1 MAQQIDP
8 RTTKIFIDKDGTF
21 SALDITTGQPVQT
34 KGDPSLLG
42 GNRAGIG
49 NLNAA
54 IEDPFGRGSDDSE
67 SLIDN
72 IRGIFS
78 GDNPGESL
86 RDLVVGGPNERARM
100 GRQAKQGLTDARNIT
115 AAALPIVAGVS
126 TGGMSLP
133 AAAGITGSAGMAGEA
148 IRGGDFSMEGLSNIL
163 KEGGIEGLIEGVTRL
178 PGSIG
183 PRAIRAGVRMSGSPQ
198 VAEDFARET
207 GRLGVDPATALGD
220 AIAGTPG
227 ASLSEGGS
235 RAVRRGMNQH
245 LSDVRASDGADI
257 FRNQEISGPMRREG
271 RRIQSASE
279 DPAGGAETVQRILG
293 QVQEGFP
300 HEIPFRRALD
310 IAQGGRITG
319 GTTDA
324 ARMGDARTRAFRD
337 AVDNSTMSTGSRDAL
352 NARAL
357 ADAIDELSP
366 QAGLFGRGSR
376 GDILASMA
384 VGGAVGGGAASQVT
398 DNPMARVA
406 AAVAGALGTTPRN
419 IVRAGK
425 AANIVEP
432 GMAPLAAGTRVERER
447 RRQLTP

>member
-21 SALDITTGQPVQT
+21 SALDVTTGQPVQT
-34 KGDPSLLG
+34 EGDPSLLG

-126 TGGMSLP
+126 T

-279 DPAGGAETVQRILG
+279 DPAGAAETVQRILG

-300 HEIPFRRALD
+300 GQLMPRAWAIP
-310 IAQGGRITG
+310 
-319 GTTDA
+319 
-324 ARMGDARTRAFRD
+324 
-337 AVDNSTMSTGSRDAL
+337 
-352 NARAL
+352 
-357 ADAIDELSP
+357 
-366 QAGLFGRGSR
+366 
-376 GDILASMA
+376 
-384 VGGAVGGGAASQVT
+384 
-398 DNPMARVA
+398 
-406 AAVAGALGTTPRN
+406 
-419 IVRAGK
+419 
-425 AANIVEP
+425 
-432 GMAPLAAGTRVERER
+432 ERER
-447 RRQLTP
+447 SETRWTIRQCPPVRGMR